1 MTFICIEQ
9 DLDDT
14 AVVFQ
19 VIYLYFNNLLISDNE
34 WVTQL
39 VFQYKVT
46 LTLSHRQVPKIFLA
60 FGFAPNYLCLS
71 K

>member
-1 MTFICIEQ
+1 MTCICIEQ
-9 DLDDT
+9 DLDDI

-19 VIYLYFNNLLISDNE
+19 VLYLNFNNLLISDNE

-46 LTLSHRQVPKIFLA
+46 LTLSHRQVPKIFL
-60 FGFAPNYLCLS
+60 LQ
-71 K
+71 